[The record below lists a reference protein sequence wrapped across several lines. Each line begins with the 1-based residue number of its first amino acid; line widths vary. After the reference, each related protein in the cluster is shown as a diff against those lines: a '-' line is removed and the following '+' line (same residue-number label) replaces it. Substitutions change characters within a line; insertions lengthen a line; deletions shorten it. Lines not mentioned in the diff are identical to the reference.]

1 MAYLEQKYSSSVDW
15 VKTQQELLNIPQY
28 PSFNPIYHQ
37 IKGFRRPFIPNSI
50 KTPSRSVGFAHEK
63 PSPNPSFKNSNKKRR
78 LKTQNPVFQTPLPFT
93 TPPISSS
100 SAASTRCPLQ
110 TGN

>member
-37 IKGFRRPFIPNSI
+37 IKGFRRPFIL
-50 KTPSRSVGFAHEK
+50 
-63 PSPNPSFKNSNKKRR
+63 NPINNPTVACALPTKNHHPIHL
-78 LKTQNPVFQTPLPFT
+78 LKTQIKTSSENPKSDFSDDLF
-93 TPPISSS
+93 
-100 SAASTRCPLQ
+100 LH
-110 TGN
+110 

>member
-1 MAYLEQKYSSSVDW
+1 MAYLKQKYSSSVDW

-50 KTPSRSVGFAHEK
+50 KTPGRSVGFAHEK
-63 PSPNPSFKNSNKKRR
+63 TTAQSIFQK
-78 LKTQNPVFQTPLPFT
+78 LK
-93 TPPISSS
+93 
-100 SAASTRCPLQ
+100 
-110 TGN
+110 